1 MSPSRRIADELQG
14 IRRGEWTTIIEV
26 NDDVAIRLSG
36 GEHEGVVARAADER
50 VVAGAAVEHVGATLA
65 VEHVVA
71 GIAVQ
76 LVGEQIAI
84 AGEVA
89 CPCSTR
95 VSTFGSSIRL
105 TVEKIAS
112 VPSPGFSIT

>member
-1 MSPSRRIADELQG
+1 MRRVVLGEGRPGAIADELQG

-50 VVAGAAVEHVGATLA
+50 VVAGPA

-71 GIAVQ
+71 IG
-76 LVGEQIAI
+76 
-84 AGEVA
+84 
-89 CPCSTR
+89 R
-95 VSTFGSSIRL
+95 
-105 TVEKIAS
+105 
-112 VPSPGFSIT
+112 